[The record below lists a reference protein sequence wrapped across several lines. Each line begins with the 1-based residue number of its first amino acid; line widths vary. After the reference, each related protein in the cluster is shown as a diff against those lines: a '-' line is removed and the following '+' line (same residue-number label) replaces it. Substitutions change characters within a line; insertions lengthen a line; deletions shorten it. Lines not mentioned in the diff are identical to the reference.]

1 MAEQEL
7 QFKVMEVKSNLSAHV
22 HHFNMCE
29 CGKVRLPGHRCVFN
43 KCACGAIKLKKAMKH
58 VGGGGGAFAKDT
70 TDRKAGAAFTAIGI
84 TEVQADVSEEIAT
97 DRAAVSNNLGK
108 MQDTVK
114 SISNDVKDLAK
125 YLKGNASAMKK
136 LQSIQESLNNQIGK
150 ALKSEKAKMAL
161 KQERL
166 NELEAAM
173 RQIEKNQN
181 CIKASFMAGK
191 VVQFLVCL
199 MLLWGIICPI
209 LYQFGI
215 IKVPKT

>member
-58 VGGGGGAFAKDT
+58 GGGGGGAFAKDT

-125 YLKGNASAMKK
+125 YL
-136 LQSIQESLNNQIGK
+136 QE
-150 ALKSEKAKMAL
+150 
-161 KQERL
+161 
-166 NELEAAM
+166 ELDY
-173 RQIEKNQN
+173 
-181 CIKASFMAGK
+181 
-191 VVQFLVCL
+191 L
-199 MLLWGIICPI
+199 
-209 LYQFGI
+209 
-215 IKVPKT
+215 

>member
-7 QFKVMEVKSNLSAHV
+7 RGRTMEAKSNLAGHI
-22 HHFNMCE
+22 HCFNICE
-29 CGKVRLPGHRCVFN
+29 CGKVRLPGHVHVFN
-43 KCACGAIKLKKAMKH
+43 KCACGAIKLKKQCIPI
-58 VGGGGGAFAKDT
+58 GGGGAFAKDT

-84 TEVQADVSEEIAT
+84 TEVQADNAEEIQV
-97 DRAAVSNNLGK
+97 DRAAVSSNLGR

-166 NELEAAM
+166 DDLERAM
-173 RQIEKNQN
+173 TQIEKNQN

-191 VVQFLVCL
+191 AAQLLVCL
-199 MLLWGIICPI
+199 VLLWGIICPI
-209 LYQFGI
+209 LYQTGVI
-215 IKVPKT
+215 TVPKS